1 MDGIDAS
8 YHSVN
13 NNTVWFTMLLSDA
26 VSEIMPV
33 GIVKTTFKERKQYRA
48 IGVLLA

>member
-1 MDGIDAS
+1 MDGIDVS
-8 YHSVN
+8 CHNVN
-13 NNTVWFTMLLSDA
+13 NNTIWFTMLLSDA
-26 VSEIMPV
+26 VLEIMPV

>member
-8 YHSVN
+8 CHNVN
-13 NNTVWFTMLLSDA
+13 NNTVWFTVLLSDA
-26 VSEIMPV
+26 VSEIMPA